1 MSHSLFGQIINST
14 ESTDLSN
21 IYIHAMMV
29 YCDSS
34 LAKNINSLMVEYE
47 YLTTSHL
54 PQKIGNVEIKLIEYK
69 QLISLTSNKKSIE
82 LLRVIPIR
90 HEKGCFFVNILP
102 YRVTKKGK
110 KLEYSLLM
118 GMGVKIKYR
127 FDCNSHGFVFDKIE

>member
-1 MSHSLFGQIINST
+1 MRTLIITLLSTLMSHSLFGQIINST

-21 IYIHAMMV
+21 IYNHALSV

-34 LAKNINSLMVEYE
+34 LAKNLNSLMVEYE
-47 YLTTSHL
+47 SLTTSHI
-54 PQKIGNVEIKLIEYK
+54 PPKIGNVEIKLIEYK

-102 YRVTKKGK
+102 YREIGRAHV
-110 KLEYSLLM
+110 
-118 GMGVKIKYR
+118 
-127 FDCNSHGFVFDKIE
+127 